1 MKTAEIRRRF
11 IQYFVDRGHA
21 HLPSAP
27 LVPENDPTLFFVNAG
42 MVQFKDIFTGQVAA
56 PTDRATTS
64 QKCLRVSGKHNDL
77 EVVGRTARH
86 HTFFEMLGN
95 FSFGDYFKEDA
106 IPMAWELLT
115 ASEDAGGFALDP
127 ERLWVTVFTDDDEAH
142 AIWTKKVGVPAERVQ
157 RLGVKD
163 NFWSM
168 GDTGPCGPCSEIH
181 WDHGAH
187 LDPKGGGPATESD
200 RYVEIWNNVFM
211 QFEQAADGS
220 RTLLPK
226 PSIDTGMGLERLAAI
241 KQGAFWNYD
250 IDVFQD
256 IIRTTGGLAEK
267 TYGGTTSDDDVALR
281 VIADHARAAAFLIA
295 DGVMPGN
302 TDREYVLRRI
312 MRRAIRYG
320 VTLGLNEPFLYQASD
335 TVITTMG
342 EAYPELRER
351 RDFVLDVIR
360 GEEERFGQTL
370 EKGLKLLDDAVEKSS
385 GALPGAVVFKLYDTF
400 GFPPDLTRLIA
411 AERNVSI
418 DEAGYAECM
427 EAQREKGRAAW
438 KGTSQTATSDVHAGL
453 AAVGST
459 TFTGYSTD
467 HGTSSVL
474 ALIQGGARVEALS
487 AGAAEVVLAETPFY
501 AESGGQVG
509 DHGRLDFEGGSF
521 RVDDVKKGPGEV
533 FLHKGHITSG
543 TLSMGSTVE
552 AHVEGTSR
560 DRTRLNHT
568 ATHLLHAALKE
579 VLGSHVQQKG
589 SLVDADRLR
598 FDFGHHKPVSPEELD
613 QVEDRVYSKI
623 LENDAVTTEL
633 KGIDEAKA
641 GGATALFG
649 EKYKS
654 EVRVVS
660 VGDFSIELCGGTHA
674 SRTGDIGLF
683 RITSE
688 SGIAAGVRRIEA
700 VTGSGALAYVR
711 RRDKAAVAAA
721 TRLRAPIEELP
732 EALDRVVAERKRLEK
747 ELDVARRELARA
759 TAGDLSTEAREI
771 DGIQVLAAEIP
782 GDAGTL
788 RDEADRLRTQ
798 LGTALVVLGSR
809 EGGKVVLVAAA
820 TPDIAGKRVH
830 AGKIVGAVAKL
841 VGGGGGGR
849 PDMAQAG
856 GRNPDAL
863 PGALEHVYTLV
874 GSA

>member
-1 MKTAEIRRRF
+1 MKTADIRSRF
-11 IQYFVDRGHA
+11 LQFFVDRGHA
-21 HLPSAP
+21 QLPSAP

-42 MVQFKDIFTGQVAA
+42 MVQFKDIFTGAA
-56 PTDRATTS
+56 TSPHQRATTS

-77 EVVGRTARH
+77 ENVGRTARH

-115 ASEDAGGFALDP
+115 ASEDAGGFGLDP
-127 ERLWVTVFTDDDEAH
+127 QRLWVTIFTDDDEAH
-142 AIWTKKVGVPAERVQ
+142 AIWNKKVGVPAERIQ

-181 WDHGAH
+181 WDHGTQYG
-187 LDPKGGGPATESD
+187 PGGGPATESD

-211 QFEQAADGS
+211 QFDQAADGT
-220 RTLLPK
+220 RTPLPR

-241 KQGAFWNYD
+241 KQGVYWNYD

-256 IIRTTGGLAEK
+256 IIRTTGELADK
-267 TYGGTTSDDDVALR
+267 AYGGTHSDDDVALR
-281 VIADHARAAAFLIA
+281 VVADHARAAAFLIA

-302 TDREYVLRRI
+302 SEREYVLRRI

-320 VTLGLNEPFLYQASD
+320 VTLGLDEPFLYQASD
-335 TVITTMG
+335 TVISTMG
-342 EAYPELRER
+342 EAYPDLVTR
-351 RDFVLDVIR
+351 RDFILDVIR
-360 GEEERFGQTL
+360 GEEERFGRTL
-370 EKGLKLLDDAVEKSS
+370 DKGLKLLDEAIEKSS
-385 GALPGAVVFKLYDTF
+385 TDLPGDVVFKLYDTF

-411 AERNVSI
+411 SERSVGI
-418 DEAGYAECM
+418 DEAGYQACM

-438 KGTSQTATSDVHAGL
+438 KGSGQSAVSEVHARL
-453 AAVGST
+453 ADHGPT
-459 TFTGYSTD
+459 TFTGYDRDEDTA
-467 HGTSSVL
+467 TVL
-474 ALIQGGARVEALS
+474 AVTDD
-487 AGAAEVVLAETPFY
+487 EVVLDRTPFY

-509 DHGRLDFEGGSF
+509 DRGVLESESGTWL
-521 RVDDVKKGPGEV
+521 VDTVVKGPGEV
-533 FLHKGHITSG
+533 FLHKGSG
-543 TLSMGSTVE
+543 TLAVGDTVK
-552 AHVEGTSR
+552 ATVNGGRR

-579 VLGSHVQQKG
+579 VLGRHVQQKG
-589 SLVDADRLR
+589 SLVDPERLR
-598 FDFGHHKPVSPEELD
+598 FDFSHHKAVSAEELEAL
-613 QVEDRVYSKI
+613 EDRVYAKV
-623 LENDAVTTEL
+623 LDNEAVDTEL
-633 KGIDEAKA
+633 KDLEQARA
-641 GGATALFG
+641 DGATALFG
-649 EKYKS
+649 EKYGDQ
-654 EVRVVS
+654 VRVVS
-660 VGDFSIELCGGTHA
+660 VGEFSVELCGGTHA

-700 VTGSGALAYVR
+700 VTGPGALAYVR
-711 RRDKAAVAAA
+711 GRDKAASTAAG
-721 TRLRAPIEELP
+721 RLRTGIEDLP
-732 EALDRVVAERKRLEK
+732 EALDRIVAERKRLEK
-747 ELDVARRELARA
+747 ELEAAKRELARA
-759 TAGDLSTEAREI
+759 AGGTIEAREI
-771 DGIQVLAAEIP
+771 DGIQVVAAELP

-788 RDEADRLRTQ
+788 RDEADRLRNQ
-798 LGTALVVLGSR
+798 LGTALIVLGSR
-809 EGGKVVLVAAA
+809 EGGKVILVAAA
-820 TPDIAGKRVH
+820 TKDIAGKRVH

-863 PGALEHVYTLV
+863 PEALEQVYAMV